1 MKLSSQARTTHT
13 KERDRADIR
22 KYKGKEKRQNK
33 CEKDRDFLEEQSIF
47 VLEKNPCNT
56 IQDIK

>member
-56 IQDIK
+56 I

>member
-33 CEKDRDFLEEQSIF
+33 YEKDRDFLEEQSIF

-56 IQDIK
+56 I